1 MNLPW
6 IAFVAGLLLAGL
18 ASQVRIRLL
27 RKKVV
32 SDETYIKFR
41 IDSQIARLLPSQSAA
56 SARAG
61 AGDGHSRSLRAATG
75 QVTSAKVA

>member
-27 RKKVV
+27 RKKIA
-32 SDETYIKFR
+32 SYEAYIEFR
-41 IDSQIARLLPSQSAA
+41 IDSQMARLLPSQSAV
-56 SARAG
+56 SHRAG
-61 AGDGHSRSLRAATG
+61 AGVGQSRALRAATG